1 MAMSEMSVICTS
13 CLSRMRARPKRNML
27 GLLKFHC
34 FSCRS
39 DFLYPLT
46 SAYRTTYW
54 VLIITMTIAIAT
66 LFAQGRF
73 GFPGLMTTIAIVGLV
88 KDQNIR
94 KQVAA
99 AASDA
104 ADLPASGRS
113 VSASADLPASRRSA
127 SAS

>member
-1 MAMSEMSVICTS
+1 MARSEMSVVCTS
-13 CLSRMRARPKRNML
+13 CLSRLRARPKRTML

-73 GFPGLMTTIAIVGLV
+73 GFPGIMTTIALVGLV
-88 KDQNIR
+88 KDQKIR

-99 AASDA
+99 ASADA
-104 ADLPASGRS
+104 ADLPTTRQ
-113 VSASADLPASRRSA
+113 SAPAA
-127 SAS
+127 